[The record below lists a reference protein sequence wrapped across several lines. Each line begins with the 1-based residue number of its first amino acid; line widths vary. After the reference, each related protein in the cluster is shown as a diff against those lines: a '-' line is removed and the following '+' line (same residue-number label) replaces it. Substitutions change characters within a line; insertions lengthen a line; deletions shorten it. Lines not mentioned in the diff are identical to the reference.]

1 MGSLN
6 SEVGHRLSDLR
17 DPSGDNNSR
26 NDRPDRDRG
35 EGKSDES
42 QNEAAH
48 GNNRKSGSGD
58 ADAWELDS
66 FSMSDQKGIQ
76 NDAVLDVS
84 SKSSV

>member
-1 MGSLN
+1 MRSLE
-6 SEVGHRLSDLR
+6 SEVGHRLSDLQ
-17 DPSGDNNSR
+17 DPSGGNNSR

-35 EGKSDES
+35 EGKSDKS
-42 QNEAAH
+42 QNDAAH